1 MTLTL
6 PGFVDGH
13 CHLDKTL
20 WGMPWRPHAAG
31 ATVAERIEAE
41 RAVRGSLPVPTIER
55 GRALLEQMLAC
66 GTTALRTHVDID
78 TARRLD
84 DLHAILELRE
94 QNRDRV
100 DMQIVAFPQSGIL
113 RDRGVA
119 ELLDAALGEG
129 ADLVGG
135 LDPLGIDR
143 DLKGH
148 LDVVFALASRHGKG
162 VDIHLHDGG
171 ESGLAQIED
180 IAARTAAHGLG
191 GKVAI
196 SHAFALGDARPDALR
211 RVADDL
217 AKAGV
222 AIMTHAPGAASM
234 PPVMALREAGVEVFA
249 GSDNIRDLWSPY
261 GNGDMLERAR
271 LIGYRQNF
279 RKDEEMLI
287 ALDLVTEAGR
297 RATGLGGGD
306 TVVEVEAETIAEAI
320 ATCPPRLAV
329 RRGASRVVT

>member
-1 MTLTL
+1 MILEL

-31 ATVAERIEAE
+31 ATVADRIEVE
-41 RAVRGSLPVPTIER
+41 RKVRGSLPVPTIER
-55 GRALLEQMLAC
+55 GRALLEQMIAC

-78 TARRLD
+78 SIRKLD
-84 DLHAILELRE
+84 DLHAILALRE

-113 RDRGVA
+113 RDPGVA
-119 ELLDAALGEG
+119 VLLDAALKEG

-135 LDPLGIDR
+135 LDPIGIDG

-196 SHAFALGDARPDALR
+196 SHAFALGDAKPDTLK

-217 AKAGV
+217 AKADV

-234 PPVMALREAGVEVFA
+234 PPVRALREAGVEVFS

-287 ALDLVTEAGR
+287 ALDLVSEAGR

-306 TVVEVEAETIAEAI
+306 TIVEVEAETIAEAI

-329 RRGASRVVT
+329 RRGDSRVVT

>member
-1 MTLTL
+1 MKLAL

-20 WGMPWRPHAAG
+20 WGMPWRPHVAG
-31 ATVAERIEAE
+31 ASVADRIEVE
-41 RAVRGSLPVPTIER
+41 RKVRGSLPVPTIER

-78 TARRLD
+78 TVCKLD
-84 DLHAILELRE
+84 NLNAILELRE

-113 RDRGVA
+113 RDPGVA
-119 ELLDAALGEG
+119 ELLDAALKAG

-135 LDPLGIDR
+135 LDPIGIDS

-148 LDVVFALASRHGKG
+148 LDVVFALASRHGKC

-180 IAARTAAHGLG
+180 IAARTVAHGLG

-196 SHAFALGDARPDALR
+196 SHAFALGDANPDALK
-211 RVADDL
+211 RVAADL
-217 AKAGV
+217 AKADV
-222 AIMTHAPGAASM
+222 SIMTHAPGAASM
-234 PPVMALREAGVEVFA
+234 PPVRALREAGVEVFS

-306 TVVEVEAETIAEAI
+306 TVVEVEAGTIAEAI

-329 RRGASRVVT
+329 RRGTSRVVT

>member
-1 MTLTL
+1 MTLKL

-20 WGMPWRPHAAG
+20 WGMPWRPHVAG

-41 RAVRGSLPVPTIER
+41 RAVRGALPVPTVER
-55 GRALLEQMLAC
+55 GRALLNQMISC

-84 DLHAILELRE
+84 DLEAILELRE

-113 RDRGVA
+113 RDPGVA
-119 ELLDAALGEG
+119 DLLDAALTAG

-135 LDPLGIDR
+135 LDPIGIDR
-143 DLKGH
+143 DLAGH
-148 LDVVFALASRHGKG
+148 LDVVFGLASRHGKG

-171 ESGLAQIED
+171 EGGLAQIED
-180 IAARTAAHGLG
+180 IAARTAAHGLN

-196 SHAFALGDARPDALR
+196 SHAFALGDAGPDALK
-211 RVADDL
+211 RVADQL
-217 AKAGV
+217 ARSGV

-234 PPVMALREAGVEVFA
+234 PPVKALREAGVEVFS

-279 RKDEEMLI
+279 RRDEEMLI

-306 TVVEVEAETIAEAI
+306 TIVEVEAETIPEAI

-329 RRGASRVVT
+329 WRRDGLRL

>member
-1 MTLTL
+1 MTLEL

-20 WGMPWRPHAAG
+20 WGMPWRPHVAG
-31 ATVAERIEAE
+31 VTVADRIAAE

-55 GRALLEQMLAC
+55 GRALLNQMLAC

-78 TARRLD
+78 TALKLD

-94 QNRDRV
+94 QTRDQV

-113 RDRGVA
+113 RDPGVA
-119 ELLDAALGEG
+119 DLLDAALKAG

-135 LDPLGIDR
+135 LDPIGIDR
-143 DLKGH
+143 DLAGH
-148 LDVVFALASRHGKG
+148 LDVVFGLASRNGKG

-171 ESGLAQIED
+171 DSGLAQIED
-180 IAARTAAHGLG
+180 VAARTAAHGLG

-196 SHAFALGDARPDALR
+196 SHAFALGDAKPDALKR
-211 RVADDL
+211 AADLL
-217 AKAGV
+217 ARADV
-222 AIMTHAPGAASM
+222 AIMTHAPGSASM
-234 PPVMALREAGVEVFA
+234 PPVKALREAGVEVFA

-279 RKDEEMLI
+279 RRDEEMLI

-306 TVVEVEAETIAEAI
+306 TTVEVEAQTIAEAI

-329 RRGASRVVT
+329 RRGGTRVVT